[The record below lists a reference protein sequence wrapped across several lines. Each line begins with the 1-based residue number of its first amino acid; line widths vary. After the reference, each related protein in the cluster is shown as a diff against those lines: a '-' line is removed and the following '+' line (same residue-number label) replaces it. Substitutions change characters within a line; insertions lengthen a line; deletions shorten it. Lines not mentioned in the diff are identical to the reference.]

1 MQISW
6 LYNTQSLVDT
16 IERGSKIHT
25 VILQVPGKANMSKVV
40 EGIPTDHTI
49 GSGRYLPEATPM
61 RNALRP
67 EEGLREQG
75 SRPEIRL
82 SGRGPA

>member
-1 MQISW
+1 
-6 LYNTQSLVDT
+6 
-16 IERGSKIHT
+16 
-25 VILQVPGKANMSKVV
+25 MSKVV

-49 GSGRYLPEATPM
+49 GSSRYLPEATPM

-82 SGRGPA
+82 SGRGPAL